1 MTTIFLIRHAEND
14 FVKKGRLAGRLP
26 DVHLNENGINQAH
39 NLAEELS
46 NFPIEAVYSSPL
58 ERAVETASP
67 IAEAHQLDVINRQDL
82 NEIDFGDWQNK
93 TLKSLKRRKLWRV
106 VQSTPSRVQFP
117 GGESFADAQSRII
130 HELEILSALHGVKES
145 FVCVSH
151 SDIIKLAIA
160 YFAGMH
166 IDMFQRIIISPASI
180 STIHMSAAECKLVRI
195 NYEISFTIPK

>member
-26 DVHLNENGINQAH
+26 EVHLNENGFHQAH
-39 NLAEELS
+39 ILAEELS
-46 NFPIEAVYSSPL
+46 NIPFKAVYSSPL
-58 ERAVETASP
+58 ERAVETANP
-67 IAEAHQLDVINRQDL
+67 IAEAQQLEVIIRQGL
-82 NEIDFGDWQNK
+82 NEIDFGDWQNN

-117 GGESFADAQSRII
+117 DGESFADAQSRIV
-130 HELEILSALHGVKES
+130 HELESLSALHGDKES
-145 FVCVSH
+145 ILCVSH

-180 STIHMSAAECKLVRI
+180 STIQISAEDCKLVRI